1 MKLRRSI
8 LSVPGHLA
16 GMHQKAAGSSAD
28 VIMLDLED
36 SVPLAL
42 KEEARQQVV
51 TSINSLDWGNKN
63 LSIRINQPG
72 GQFAHRDI
80 LEIIPKCGGKLNSI
94 VIPKVSTPA
103 DVHFIDKLLEG
114 LEAEFNLANKIA
126 LEPSI
131 EDPLG
136 LENVSEIAAAS
147 SRNITL
153 VFGIA
158 DFSSSIGAKFISI
171 YGHGE
176 NEDFYP
182 GHRWHY
188 VLSRM
193 VIAGKARGLSVI
205 DAPYGN
211 FKDSVGLQRSAEL
224 AAALGV
230 DGKWA
235 IHPTQIDIINSVFS
249 PSIEEIERAQR
260 VMDVYK
266 IAVAEGKGA
275 AELDGRMIDNA
286 TLRLAKITL
295 EKLK

>member
-1 MKLRRSI
+1 
-8 LSVPGHLA
+8 
-16 GMHQKAAGSSAD
+16 MHQKAAGSAAD

-36 SVPLAL
+36 SVPLL
-42 KEEARQQVV
+42 HKEEARQQVV
-51 TSINSLDWGNKN
+51 TSINSLDWGNKI

-72 GQFAHRDI
+72 GQFAHTDI
-80 LEIIPKCGGKLNSI
+80 LEIIPDCGGRLNSI

-114 LEAEFNLANKIA
+114 LEVEFNLSTKIA

-147 SRNITL
+147 ARNITL

-171 YGHGE
+171 SGHGE

-193 VIAGKARGLSVI
+193 VVAGKARGLFVI

-224 AAALGV
+224 AAALGI

-235 IHPTQIDIINSVFS
+235 IHPSQIEIINNVFS
-249 PSIEEIERAQR
+249 PSVEEIKRAQR
-260 VMDVYK
+260 VVDAYK

-286 TLRLAKITL
+286 TLRLAQITL
-295 EKLK
+295 DKLK

>member
-1 MKLRRSI
+1 MRRSI

-36 SVPLAL
+36 SVPLSQ
-42 KEEARQQVV
+42 KVPARQQLVD
-51 TSINSLDWGNKN
+51 SINNLDWGNKF

-80 LEIIPKCGGKLNSI
+80 LEIIPRCGEKINSI
-94 VIPKVSTPA
+94 VIPKVSTTA
-103 DVHFIDKLLEG
+103 DVYFIDKLLEG
-114 LEAEFNLANKIA
+114 LETEFDIVNKIA

-136 LENVSEIAAAS
+136 LENISEIAAAS
-147 SRNITL
+147 ARNITL

-171 YGHGE
+171 SGHGE

-211 FKDSVGLQRSAEL
+211 FKDPVGLKRSAEL

-235 IHPTQIDIINSVFS
+235 IHPSQIEIINDVFS
-249 PSIEEIERAQR
+249 PTIEEIERARR
-260 VMDVYK
+260 VVDAFK
-266 IAVAEGKGA
+266 NAVTQGKGA

-286 TLRLAKITL
+286 TFRLAQITL
-295 EKLK
+295 DKLK

>member
-1 MKLRRSI
+1 M
-8 LSVPGHLA
+8 HL
-16 GMHQKAAGSSAD
+16 KAAGSSAD
-28 VIMLDLED
+28 VVMLDLED
-36 SVPLAL
+36 SVPPAQ
-42 KEEARQQVV
+42 KKVARQLVV
-51 TSINSLDWGNKN
+51 DSINSLEWGNKL

-72 GQFAHRDI
+72 EQFAHGDI
-80 LEIIPKCGGKLNSI
+80 LEIIPKCGNKLNSM
-94 VIPKVSTPA
+94 VIPKVSTPG
-103 DVHFIDKLLEG
+103 DVHFIDRLLDG
-114 LEAEFNLANKIA
+114 LEAEYGISHKTA

-147 SRNITL
+147 TRNISL

-171 YGHGE
+171 SGHGE

-182 GHRWHY
+182 GHRWQF

-193 VIAGKARGLSVI
+193 VVAAKARGLIVI

-211 FKDSVGLQRSAEL
+211 FKDPVGLQKSAEL
-224 AAALGV
+224 ASALGI

-235 IHPTQIDIINSVFS
+235 IHPAQIDVINAVFS
-249 PSIEEIERAQR
+249 PSPQEIERANR
-260 VMDVYK
+260 VMEAYQK
-266 IAVAEGKGA
+266 AVDEGKGA

-286 TLRLAKITL
+286 TIRLAQTTL
-295 EKLK
+295 NKLK

>member
-1 MKLRRSI
+1 MRRSI

-16 GMHQKAAGSSAD
+16 GMHQKAAGSAAD

-36 SVPLAL
+36 SVPLL
-42 KEEARQQVV
+42 HKEEARQQVV
-51 TSINSLDWGNKN
+51 TSINSLDWGNKI

-80 LEIIPKCGGKLNSI
+80 LEIIPDCGGRLNSI

-114 LEAEFNLANKIA
+114 LEVEFNLSTKIA

-147 SRNITL
+147 ARNITL

-171 YGHGE
+171 SGHGE

-193 VIAGKARGLSVI
+193 VVAGKARGLFVV

-224 AAALGV
+224 AAALGI

-235 IHPTQIDIINSVFS
+235 IHPSQIEIINNVFS
-249 PSIEEIERAQR
+249 PSVVEIKRAQR
-260 VMDVYK
+260 VMDAYK

-286 TLRLAKITL
+286 TLRLAQITL
-295 EKLK
+295 DKLK

>member
-1 MKLRRSI
+1 MRRSI

-36 SVPLAL
+36 SVPLSH
-42 KEEARQQVV
+42 KEEVRQQVV
-51 TSINSLDWGNKN
+51 TSINSLDWGNKK

-80 LEIIPKCGGKLNSI
+80 LEIIPRCGEKLNSI

-103 DVHFIDKLLEG
+103 DVYFVDKLLEG
-114 LEAEFNLANKIA
+114 LESEFNITNKIA

-171 YGHGE
+171 SGHGE

-182 GHRWHY
+182 GHRWHF

-211 FKDSVGLQRSAEL
+211 FKDAIGLQKSAEL
-224 AAALGV
+224 AAALGI

-235 IHPTQIDIINSVFS
+235 IHPSQIEIIN
-249 PSIEEIERAQR
+249 R
-260 VMDVYK
+260 V
-266 IAVAEGKGA
+266 
-275 AELDGRMIDNA
+275 
-286 TLRLAKITL
+286 
-295 EKLK
+295 

>member
-1 MKLRRSI
+1 
-8 LSVPGHLA
+8 
-16 GMHQKAAGSSAD
+16 MHQKAAGSSAD

-36 SVPLAL
+36 SVPLSH

-51 TSINSLDWGNKN
+51 TSINSLDWGNKK

-80 LEIIPKCGGKLNSI
+80 LEIIPRCGEKLNSI

-103 DVHFIDKLLEG
+103 DVYFVDKLLEG
-114 LEAEFNLANKIA
+114 LESEFNITNKIA

-136 LENVSEIAAAS
+136 LDNVSEIAAAS

-171 YGHGE
+171 SGHGE

-182 GHRWHY
+182 GHRWHF

-211 FKDSVGLQRSAEL
+211 FKDAIGLQKSAEL
-224 AAALGV
+224 AAALGI

-235 IHPTQIDIINSVFS
+235 IHPSQIEIINRVFS
-249 PSIEEIERAQR
+249 PSDEEIKRAQR
-260 VMDVYK
+260 VLEAYK
-266 IAVAEGKGA
+266 IAIAEGKGA

-286 TLRLAKITL
+286 TLRLAQITL

>member
-1 MKLRRSI
+1 LRRSI

-16 GMHQKAAGSSAD
+16 GMHLKAAGSTAD

-36 SVPLAL
+36 SVPLSH

-51 TSINSLDWGNKN
+51 NSINSLDWLNKK
-63 LSIRINQPG
+63 LSIRINQIG
-72 GQFAHRDI
+72 TQFAHRDI
-80 LEIIPKCGGKLNSI
+80 LEIIPLCGEKLNSI

-103 DVHFIDKLLEG
+103 DLHFVDKLLEG
-114 LEAEFNLANKIA
+114 LEAEFNLSTKIA

-147 SRNITL
+147 SRNISL

-171 YGHGE
+171 SGHGE

-193 VIAGKARGLSVI
+193 VVAAKARELLVI

-211 FKDSVGLQRSAEL
+211 FKDPAGLQKSAEL

-235 IHPTQIDIINSVFS
+235 IHPSQIEVINRVFS
-249 PSIEEIERAQR
+249 PSFEEIERAKK
-260 VMDVYK
+260 VLEVYK
-266 IAVAEGKGA
+266 NAVADGKGA

-286 TLRLAKITL
+286 TLRLAQITL
-295 EKLK
+295 DKVK

>member
-1 MKLRRSI
+1 MRRSI
-8 LSVPGHLA
+8 LSVPGHLT

-51 TSINSLDWGNKN
+51 ASINSLDWGTKK

-72 GQFAHRDI
+72 GPFAHRDI

-94 VIPKVSTPA
+94 VIPKVSTHA
-103 DVHFIDKLLEG
+103 DVNFIDKLLEG
-114 LEAEFNLANKIA
+114 LEAEFNLENKIA

-136 LENVSEIAAAS
+136 LENVSEIAAS
-147 SRNITL
+147 SLRNITL

-171 YGHGE
+171 SGHGE

-193 VIAGKARGLSVI
+193 VIAAKARGLSVI

-211 FKDSVGLQRSAEL
+211 FKDSAGLQKSAEL
-224 AAALGV
+224 AAALGI

-235 IHPTQIDIINSVFS
+235 IHPSQIDIINSVFS
-249 PSIEEIERAQR
+249 PSIEEIKRAQR
-260 VMDVYK
+260 VVDAYK
-266 IAVAEGKGA
+266 TAVSEGKGA

-286 TLRLAKITL
+286 TLRLAQITL
-295 EKLK
+295 DKMK

>member
-1 MKLRRSI
+1 MRRSI

-36 SVPLAL
+36 SVPLSH
-42 KEEARQQVV
+42 KEEVRQQVV
-51 TSINSLDWGNKN
+51 TSINSLDWGNKK

-80 LEIIPKCGGKLNSI
+80 LEIIPRCGEKLNSI

-103 DVHFIDKLLEG
+103 DVYFVDKLLEG
-114 LEAEFNLANKIA
+114 LESEFNITNKIA

-171 YGHGE
+171 SGHGE

-182 GHRWHY
+182 GHRWHF

-211 FKDSVGLQRSAEL
+211 FKDAIGLQKSAEL
-224 AAALGV
+224 AAALGI

-235 IHPTQIDIINSVFS
+235 IHPSQIEIINRVFS
-249 PSIEEIERAQR
+249 PSDEEIKRAQR
-260 VMDVYK
+260 VLEAYK
-266 IAVAEGKGA
+266 IAIAEGKGA

>member
-1 MKLRRSI
+1 
-8 LSVPGHLA
+8 
-16 GMHQKAAGSSAD
+16 MHQKAAGSSAD

-51 TSINSLDWGNKN
+51 TSINTLDWGTKN

-72 GQFAHRDI
+72 GQFAHKDI

-114 LEAEFNLANKIA
+114 LEAEFNLTTKIA

-171 YGHGE
+171 SGHGE

-211 FKDSVGLQRSAEL
+211 FKDSAGLQRSAEL
-224 AAALGV
+224 AAALGI

-235 IHPTQIDIINSVFS
+235 IHPSQIDIINSVFS

-286 TLRLAKITL
+286 TLRLAQITL
-295 EKLK
+295 EKSK

>member
-1 MKLRRSI
+1 MRRSI

-16 GMHQKAAGSSAD
+16 GMHQKAAGSAAD

-36 SVPLAL
+36 SVPLL
-42 KEEARQQVV
+42 HKEEARQQVV
-51 TSINSLDWGNKN
+51 TSINSLDWGNKI

-72 GQFAHRDI
+72 GQFAHTDI
-80 LEIIPKCGGKLNSI
+80 LEIIPDCGGRLNSI

-114 LEAEFNLANKIA
+114 LEVEFNLSTKIA

-147 SRNITL
+147 ARNITL

-171 YGHGE
+171 SGHGE

-193 VIAGKARGLSVI
+193 VVAGKARGLFVI

-224 AAALGV
+224 AAALGI

-235 IHPTQIDIINSVFS
+235 IHPSQIEIINNVFS
-249 PSIEEIERAQR
+249 PSVEEIKRAQR
-260 VMDVYK
+260 VVDAYK

-286 TLRLAKITL
+286 TLRLAQITL
-295 EKLK
+295 DKLK

>member
-1 MKLRRSI
+1 MRRSI

-16 GMHQKAAGSSAD
+16 GMHQKAAGSTAD

-36 SVPLAL
+36 SVPLSH

-51 TSINSLDWGNKN
+51 KSINSLEWGNKN
-63 LSIRINQPG
+63 LSIRINQIG
-72 GQFAHRDI
+72 GQFAHRDL
-80 LEIIPKCGGKLNSI
+80 LETIPLCGEKINSI

-103 DVHFIDKLLEG
+103 DVHFVDKLIEG
-114 LEAEFNLANKIA
+114 LEAEFHLKNRIA

-147 SRNITL
+147 ARNITL

-171 YGHGE
+171 SGHGE

-193 VIAGKARGLSVI
+193 VVTGKARGLFVI

-211 FKDSVGLQRSAEL
+211 FKDPDGLQRSAEL

-235 IHPTQIDIINSVFS
+235 IHPSQIDTINSVFS
-249 PSIEEIERAQR
+249 PSDEEINRAQR
-260 VMDVYK
+260 VVDAYK

-286 TLRLAKITL
+286 TLRLAQITL
-295 EKLK
+295 DKVK